1 MAFLGDLGTG
11 HKYDLETFKEM
22 ISDSALPTS
31 FSIMGNHD
39 LFFDSWSAF
48 KDIFGTAVYCF
59 IVKTPT
65 KKDLYLCLDSASGTF
80 GDDQIEWLKNM
91 LKNARSKYDK
101 CIVMTH
107 SNFSRIH
114 HTASTSPLTEELLEV
129 MDLFTEYNV
138 NLVITGHDHRNNV
151 SSLGNTDYIIL
162 DAVRDDEKQT
172 SYLLLQK
179 DGSNLKYDFIKF

>member
-1 MAFLGDLGTG
+1 
-11 HKYDLETFKEM
+11 
-22 ISDSALPTS
+22 
-31 FSIMGNHD
+31 
-39 LFFDSWSAF
+39 
-48 KDIFGTAVYCF
+48 
-59 IVKTPT
+59 
-65 KKDLYLCLDSASGTF
+65 
-80 GDDQIEWLKNM
+80 
-91 LKNARSKYDK
+91 
-101 CIVMTH
+101 MTH

-138 NLVITGHDHRNNV
+138 NLVITRHDHRNNV
-151 SSLGNTDYIIL
+151 SYLGNTDYIIL